1 MARVYSRKKG
11 KSGSKKPP
19 VKIVPKWVKQKKEDI
34 VKLVI
39 KMGKERKTSATIGSI
54 LRDQYGIPDVEIITG
69 KTVTQI
75 MRENKLYPE
84 IPEDLMNLFR
94 KAVSLKGHLSQNKSD
109 MHSKKGLEH
118 LESKIRR
125 LIKYYSREGKLPKEF
140 RYDIEKVKLLIQ
152 K

>member
-19 VKIVPKWVKQKKEDI
+19 VKIVPKWIKQKKEDI

-39 KMGKERKTSATIGSI
+39 KLAKERKTSATIGSI
-54 LRDQYGIPDVEIITG
+54 LRDQYGIPDVKTITG
-69 KTVTQI
+69 KTITQI
-75 MRENKLYPE
+75 MREGKLYPE
-84 IPEDLMNLFR
+84 ITEDLMTLFR
-94 KAVSLKGHLSQNKSD
+94 KAVSLRGHLSQNRSD
-109 MHSKKGLEH
+109 LHSKKGLEN

-125 LIKYYSREGKLPKEF
+125 LIKYYSRESKLPKDF

>member
-19 VKIVPKWVKQKKEDI
+19 VKIVPKWIKQKKEDI

-39 KMGKERKTSATIGSI
+39 KLAKERKTSATIGSI
-54 LRDQYGIPDVEIITG
+54 LRDQYGIPDVKTITG
-69 KTVTQI
+69 KTITQI
-75 MRENKLYPE
+75 MREGKLYPE
-84 IPEDLMNLFR
+84 IPEDLMTLFR
-94 KAVSLKGHLSQNKSD
+94 KAVSLRGHLSQNRSD
-109 MHSKKGLEH
+109 LHSKKGLEN

-125 LIKYYSREGKLPKEF
+125 LIKYYSREGKLPKDF